1 MELLVILLIGLAVL
15 GLVSARRQ
23 QTRRQELEARKA
35 ADLEAVKKT
44 ADEDVTRYGE
54 EVTRLDTAVIGHD
67 LDDAG
72 RQDYQRAL
80 DCYEQAKAA
89 VDAVSEPEEVKHVT
103 EVLEDGRYAV
113 ACVKARIAGEPLPT
127 RRPPCF
133 FNPSHGPSTT
143 DIEWAPPGGQ
153 KRDVPVCA
161 ADADRVAAGAE
172 PDIRTVMNGPERV
185 PYWQGGPAYSPW
197 AQGYFGSYAMSG
209 LLPGFLIGSMLTP
222 GLGFGGWDNDPSE
235 AGGGDGGGAD
245 GGGGDGGGG
254 DGGGGDGGGGDF
266 GGGDGGGGGDFGG
279 GGGFGDFG
287 GGGGFGDFGGGF

>member
-23 QTRRQELEARKA
+23 QQRRQELEDRKA
-35 ADLEAVKKT
+35 ADLAAVKKT

-54 EVTRLDTAVIGHD
+54 EVTRLDTEVIGHD

-72 RQDYQRAL
+72 RQDYERAL

-89 VDAVSEPEEVKHVT
+89 VDAVREPDQIKHVT

-113 ACVKARIAGEPLPT
+113 ACVKARIAGEPLPV

-133 FNPSHGPSTT
+133 FNPAHGPSVMN
-143 DIEWAPPGGQ
+143 IEWAPAGGQ

-161 ADADRVAAGAE
+161 ADAERVEAGAE
-172 PDIRTVMNGPERV
+172 PDIRTVMNGPQRV

-222 GLGFGGWDNDPSE
+222 GLGFGGWDDNPAETAE
-235 AGGGDGGGAD
+235 AGGEM
-245 GGGGDGGGG
+245 GGDGGGG
-254 DGGGGDGGGGDF
+254 DAGGGDAGGGDAGGGDF
-266 GGGDGGGGGDFGG
+266 GGDFGGGGGDFG

-287 GGGGFGDFGGGF
+287 GGGFGDFGGGF